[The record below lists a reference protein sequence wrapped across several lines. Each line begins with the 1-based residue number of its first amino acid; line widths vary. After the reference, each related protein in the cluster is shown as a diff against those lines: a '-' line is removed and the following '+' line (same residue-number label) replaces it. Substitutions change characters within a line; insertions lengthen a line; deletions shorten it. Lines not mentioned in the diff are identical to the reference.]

1 MWLFSC
7 SAPCTNMRMPF
18 RLIVA
23 VSGWS
28 SFCALVCCSSTTSIS
43 FLMTSLTRNC
53 NFSSPLSVKWLQPL
67 TFSEVNDMVLGFEV
81 VPPKETSRLPSG
93 ASRILSDQQ
102 STRTSWLSCL
112 RNLAI
117 RSEAI
122 AERSLRRRIRRLAWA
137 GSFLH
142 ARRPRGCDVQ
152 RDASMNG

>member
-1 MWLFSC
+1 
-7 SAPCTNMRMPF
+7 MRVRY
-18 RLIVA
+18 RLERLGVADIVVA
-23 VSGWS
+23 V
-28 SFCALVCCSSTTSIS
+28 
-43 FLMTSLTRNC
+43 
-53 NFSSPLSVKWLQPL
+53 QP
-67 TFSEVNDMVLGFEV
+67 TAEVNDMVLGFEV

-112 RNLAI
+112 RSLAI

-152 RDASMNG
+152 RGLAASASRFGVPFLRRLWVRRFHQ